1 MDAEFQPRRA
11 AFGSLGNIVSR
22 PPRRWQLLHNSGDF
36 ADRNADTERCL
47 GRFFYDPFG
56 GLVSDAG
63 NEIVKDVA
71 VFRNPLSQTLAR
83 LAGADDVSVVLTNP
97 GRSVVTGEFVSMA
110 LLKQER
116 IVASAR
122 TTNQNRRD
130 HNPLPP
136 ASIKNNNGGADER
149 NKSMNKASTGG
160 WWLHVVVLAIVIVAE
175 VIGIRRLP
183 IGIGTVVFLPIL
195 YAFAL
200 GIALNPHIFKKTAAL
215 LSPTA
220 AKLSGTMITIAI
232 MPFIAK
238 FGTTVGPKIDAIIKA
253 GPALVIQELGNLGT
267 ILVAF
272 PVAVFLLRMGRE
284 SIGATY
290 SIDREPNLAVI
301 ADRYGLNSPEGA
313 GAMGVYAT
321 GTLIGTFVFA
331 IMPPLIHALGWFDY
345 RALAM
350 SCGVGSGSMLAA
362 CTGGLVA
369 VMPENKDL
377 VLALAAASN
386 ILTYA
391 TGLYVGLFVALPLT
405 EWLYRKARSGDPANA
420 TLKETRA

>member
-1 MDAEFQPRRA
+1 MNR
-11 AFGSLGNIVSR
+11 
-22 PPRRWQLLHNSGDF
+22 
-36 ADRNADTERCL
+36 
-47 GRFFYDPFG
+47 
-56 GLVSDAG
+56 
-63 NEIVKDVA
+63 
-71 VFRNPLSQTLAR
+71 
-83 LAGADDVSVVLTNP
+83 
-97 GRSVVTGEFVSMA
+97 
-110 LLKQER
+110 
-116 IVASAR
+116 ASA
-122 TTNQNRRD
+122 N
-130 HNPLPP
+130 
-136 ASIKNNNGGADER
+136 
-149 NKSMNKASTGG
+149 G
-160 WWLHVVVLAIVIVAE
+160 WWLHLVALAIVIVAE
-175 VIGIRRLP
+175 IIGVRRLP

-195 YAFAL
+195 YAFAM

-215 LSPTA
+215 IPPTA
-220 AKLSGTMITIAI
+220 VKLSGTMITIAI

-238 FGTTVGPKIDAIIKA
+238 FGTTVGPQINAIIEA
-253 GPALVIQELGNLGT
+253 GPALVLQEIGNLGT
-267 ILVAF
+267 ILIAF

-331 IMPPLIHALGWFDY
+331 IMPPLIHALGWFDF

-362 CTGGLVA
+362 CTGGLVS

-377 VLALAAASN
+377 ILALAAASN

-405 EWLYRKARSGDPANA
+405 EWLYRKARPLDPANSFM
-420 TLKETRA
+420 KEERA